1 MPPTDNDQPPSP
13 PKDKT
18 EGLASEEWFASP
30 AAMRALMQ
38 FAYRS
43 PVVVENVRDKPPLR
57 LGGRGAPPVLPL
69 ENKDKDNHPTNEEI
83 VDYLQR
89 GLVMHMH
96 KCPVLERTIGKRL
109 TTFEYRT
116 KFEGTEYHFEG
127 MWLDGTG
134 KKVLAGMTNKEYARA
149 KALASLLD
157 DKCFASV
164 VHWAVAIRNALGDN
178 IDEISVA
185 GSIFVDGQ
193 CVDELLDAEEDKR
206 FAGVFVEPVA
216 SPAEDKTDGKQP
228 ASPTD
233 KTDFQ
238 VDPRYKEMFLYFFC
252 EGSLETVS

>member
-1 MPPTDNDQPPSP
+1 MRPTDNDHKGNDPI
-13 PKDKT
+13 D
-18 EGLASEEWFASP
+18 
-30 AAMRALMQ
+30 
-38 FAYRS
+38 
-43 PVVVENVRDKPPLR
+43 RD
-57 LGGRGAPPVLPL
+57 
-69 ENKDKDNHPTNEEI
+69 PTNEEI

-109 TTFEYRT
+109 TTFQYRT
-116 KFEGTEYHFEG
+116 KFQGAEYYFEG

-134 KKVLAGMTNKEYARA
+134 KKVLAGMTNKEYVRA

-178 IDEISVA
+178 IDEVSLA

-228 ASPTD
+228 ASPAD

-252 EGSLETVS
+252 QGSLETVL